1 MLPLLKDLPIE
12 VQLVCARPIP
22 LYGNSTTLSQSA
34 HLSELGANYSNQQQT
49 LEDAK
54 MNPNAL
60 NAINNNNNNQENYLD
75 SNNSQLLT
83 QPFIDRLVKAKS
95 DGSLAITPLTSI
107 STSQLTSEL
116 SRLRS
121 RSLEPLSG
129 LAMWSSEPVLIKLIK
144 GDRGL
149 GFSILDYQVSDAI
162 AFFFL
167 IVFSCVVN
175 ILSL

>member
-12 VQLVCARPIP
+12 VQLVCARPK
-22 LYGNSTTLSQSA
+22 YGLSQSS
-34 HLSELGANYSNQQQT
+34 LLLQSSEVQHGANIYSNHQE

-54 MNPNAL
+54 MLA
-60 NAINNNNNNQENYLD
+60 NNNQENYLD
-75 SNNSQLLT
+75 NGNNSQLLS

-95 DGSLAITPLTSI
+95 DGSLAITPLTSTI
-107 STSQLTSEL
+107 TSTSQLTSEL

-129 LAMWSSEPVLIKLIK
+129 LAMWSSEPQLIRLVK

-149 GFSILDYQVSDAI
+149 GFSILDYQVG
-162 AFFFL
+162 AFFNFFL
-167 IVFSCVVN
+167 F
-175 ILSL
+175 